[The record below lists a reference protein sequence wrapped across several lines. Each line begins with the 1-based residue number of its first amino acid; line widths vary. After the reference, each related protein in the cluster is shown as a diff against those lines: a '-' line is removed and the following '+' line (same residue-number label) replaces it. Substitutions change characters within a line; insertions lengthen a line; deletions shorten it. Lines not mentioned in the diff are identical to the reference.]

1 MVASLLLMKITESS
15 FRMQIV
21 FVASGVFIGLL
32 ITSQF
37 RSSIPT
43 SSYPSDELAIKKE
56 LIKNFLD
63 DQSLL
68 KSKIV
73 VLRDEIGKTQD
84 QAKNL
89 GDEKLIETLNG
100 LKKDLGLAQATGDG
114 VEISLNDGALVKR
127 DEADSIDQ
135 SLIHAADLRDLIN
148 VLRSARADAISINDQ
163 RILSNTSITSVG
175 NTILVNNFHLLPPF
189 NIVAIGDSELMS
201 QRLTDVNALP
211 DLNRRQKSNNIEF
224 SFSVKNGLMVP
235 VYNGDF
241 SVKYMKSVNNPA

>member
-1 MVASLLLMKITESS
+1 MKFSEPS
-15 FRMQIV
+15 FRTQLV

-37 RSSIPT
+37 RSSVPT

-84 QAKNL
+84 QSKNL
-89 GDEKLIETLNG
+89 GDQKLIETLNE
-100 LKKDLGLAQATGDG
+100 LKKSVGLETAKGDG
-114 VEISLNDGALVKR
+114 VEISLNDGVLVKR
-127 DEADSIDQ
+127 DEVDSIDQ

-148 VLRSARADAISINDQ
+148 VLRSARAEAISINDQ

-189 NIVAIGDSELMS
+189 TVVAIGDTELMS

-211 DLNRRQKSNNIEF
+211 DLYKRQKSKNIQF
-224 SFSVKNGLMVP
+224 SFAIKNGLLAP

-241 SVKYMKSVNNPA
+241 SVKYMKPVNNPT

>member
-1 MVASLLLMKITESS
+1 MKLTESS
-15 FRMQIV
+15 FRTQLV

-37 RSSIPT
+37 RSSVPT

-84 QAKNL
+84 QSQNL
-89 GDEKLIETLNG
+89 GDQKLIETLNE
-100 LKKDLGLAQATGDG
+100 LKKDVGLATAQGNG
-114 VEISLNDGALVKR
+114 VEISLNDGVLVKR
-127 DEADSIDQ
+127 DETDAIDQ

-148 VLRSARADAISINDQ
+148 VLRSARAEAISINDQ

-189 NIVAIGDSELMS
+189 TVVAIGDPELLS
-201 QRLTDVNALP
+201 QRLTDVHALP
-211 DLNRRQKSNNIEF
+211 DLNKRQKSNNIQF
-224 SFSVKNGLMVP
+224 SFVIKNGLLAP
-235 VYNGDF
+235 IYNGDF
-241 SVKYMKSVNNPA
+241 SVKYMKPANNPA

>member
-1 MVASLLLMKITESS
+1 MKLTESS
-15 FRMQIV
+15 FRTQLV

-37 RSSIPT
+37 RSSVPT

-73 VLRDEIGKTQD
+73 VLRDEIGKRQD
-84 QAKNL
+84 ESKNL
-89 GDEKLIETLNG
+89 GDQKLIETLNQLKTDVG
-100 LKKDLGLAQATGDG
+100 LETAQGDG
-114 VEISLNDGALVKR
+114 VEISLNDGVLVKR
-127 DEADSIDQ
+127 DETDSIDQ

-148 VLRSARADAISINDQ
+148 VLRSARAEAISINDQ

-189 NIVAIGDSELMS
+189 TVVAIGDPELMS

-211 DLNRRQKSNNIEF
+211 DLNKRQKSNNIQF
-224 SFSVKNGLMVP
+224 SFAIKNGLLAP
-235 VYNGDF
+235 IYNGDF
-241 SVKYMKSVNNPA
+241 SVKYMKPANNPA

>member
-1 MVASLLLMKITESS
+1 MKLTESS
-15 FRMQIV
+15 FRTQLV

-37 RSSIPT
+37 RSSVPT

-73 VLRDEIGKTQD
+73 VLRDEIGKRQD
-84 QAKNL
+84 ESKNL
-89 GDEKLIETLNG
+89 ADQKLIETLNQLKIDVG
-100 LKKDLGLAQATGDG
+100 LETAQGDG
-114 VEISLNDGALVKR
+114 VEISLNDGVLVKR
-127 DEADSIDQ
+127 DETDSIDQ

-148 VLRSARADAISINDQ
+148 VLRSARAEAISINDQ

-189 NIVAIGDSELMS
+189 TVVAIGDPELMS

-211 DLNRRQKSNNIEF
+211 DLNKRQKSNNIQF
-224 SFSVKNGLMVP
+224 SFAIKTGLLAP
-235 VYNGDF
+235 IYNGDF
-241 SVKYMKSVNNPA
+241 SVKYMKPANNPA

>member
-1 MVASLLLMKITESS
+1 MKLTESS
-15 FRMQIV
+15 FRTQLV

-37 RSSIPT
+37 RSSVPT

-84 QAKNL
+84 QSKNL
-89 GDEKLIETLNG
+89 GDQKLIETLNQLKTDVG
-100 LKKDLGLAQATGDG
+100 LETAQGNG
-114 VEISLNDGALVKR
+114 VEISLNDGVLVKR
-127 DEADSIDQ
+127 DETDAIDQ

-148 VLRSARADAISINDQ
+148 VLRSARAEAISINDQ

-189 NIVAIGDSELMS
+189 TVIAIGDPELMS

-211 DLNRRQKSNNIEF
+211 DLNKRQKSSNIQF
-224 SFSVKNGLMVP
+224 TFAIKNGLLAP
-235 VYNGDF
+235 IYNGDF
-241 SVKYMKSVNNPA
+241 SVKYMKPTNSSA

>member
-1 MVASLLLMKITESS
+1 MKLTESS
-15 FRMQIV
+15 FRTQLV

-37 RSSIPT
+37 RSSVPT

-73 VLRDEIGKTQD
+73 VLRDEIGKRQD
-84 QAKNL
+84 ESKNL
-89 GDEKLIETLNG
+89 ADQKLIETLNQLKTDVG
-100 LKKDLGLAQATGDG
+100 LETAQGDG
-114 VEISLNDGALVKR
+114 VEISLNDGVLVKR
-127 DEADSIDQ
+127 DETDSIDQ

-148 VLRSARADAISINDQ
+148 VLRSARAEAISINDQ

-189 NIVAIGDSELMS
+189 TVVAIGDPELMS
-201 QRLTDVNALP
+201 QRLTDINALP
-211 DLNRRQKSNNIEF
+211 DLNKRQKSNNIQF
-224 SFSVKNGLMVP
+224 SFAIKTGLLAP
-235 VYNGDF
+235 IYNGDF
-241 SVKYMKSVNNPA
+241 SVKYMKPANNPA

>member
-1 MVASLLLMKITESS
+1 MKITESS
-15 FRMQIV
+15 FRTQLV

-37 RSSIPT
+37 RSSVPT

-84 QAKNL
+84 QSQNL
-89 GDEKLIETLNG
+89 GDQKLIETLNE
-100 LKKDLGLAQATGDG
+100 LKKDVGLATAQGNG

-127 DEADSIDQ
+127 DETDAIDQ

-148 VLRSARADAISINDQ
+148 VLRSARAEAISINDQ

-189 NIVAIGDSELMS
+189 TVVAIGEPELLS
-201 QRLTDVNALP
+201 QRLTDANALP
-211 DLNRRQKSNNIEF
+211 DLNKRLKSNNIQF
-224 SFSVKNGLMVP
+224 SFVIKNGLLAP
-235 VYNGDF
+235 IYNGDF
-241 SVKYMKSVNNPA
+241 SVKYMKPANNPA

>member
-1 MVASLLLMKITESS
+1 MKLPESS
-15 FRMQIV
+15 FRTQLV

-37 RSSIPT
+37 RSSVPT

-84 QAKNL
+84 QSQNL
-89 GDEKLIETLNG
+89 GDQKLIETLNA
-100 LKKDLGLAQATGDG
+100 LKKDVGLATAQGNG
-114 VEISLNDGALVKR
+114 VEISLNDGVLVKR
-127 DEADSIDQ
+127 DETDAIDQ

-148 VLRSARADAISINDQ
+148 VLRSARAEAISINDQ

-189 NIVAIGDSELMS
+189 TVVAIGDPELLS
-201 QRLTDVNALP
+201 QRLTDVHALP
-211 DLNRRQKSNNIEF
+211 DLNKRQKSNNIQF
-224 SFSVKNGLMVP
+224 SFVIKNGLLAP
-235 VYNGDF
+235 IYNGDF
-241 SVKYMKSVNNPA
+241 SVKYMKPANNPA

>member
-1 MVASLLLMKITESS
+1 MKLTESS
-15 FRMQIV
+15 FRTQLV

-37 RSSIPT
+37 RSSVPT

-73 VLRDEIGKTQD
+73 VLRDEIGKRQD
-84 QAKNL
+84 ESKNL
-89 GDEKLIETLNG
+89 ADQKLIETLNQLKIDVG
-100 LKKDLGLAQATGDG
+100 LETAQGDG
-114 VEISLNDGALVKR
+114 VEISLNDGVLVKR
-127 DEADSIDQ
+127 DETDSIDQ

-148 VLRSARADAISINDQ
+148 VLRSARAEAISINDQ

-189 NIVAIGDSELMS
+189 TVVAIGDPELMS
-201 QRLTDVNALP
+201 QRLTDINALP
-211 DLNRRQKSNNIEF
+211 DLNKRQKSNNIQF
-224 SFSVKNGLMVP
+224 SFAIKTGLLAP
-235 VYNGDF
+235 IYNGDF
-241 SVKYMKSVNNPA
+241 SVKYMKPANNPA